1 VSIHSTLC
9 YNLPLYF
16 NSPREDVTVNEEA
29 MDSRVF
35 RNTIGL
41 FATGV
46 TVVAVEVAG
55 EVFGMTANAI
65 TSVSLEPPLV
75 LVCVQKEAHLMGF
88 LHQSKGFSINIL
100 SEEQQDLSQF
110 FANMWSKPEPPP
122 FTFLPWLGGPRLE
135 GVIGA
140 VACKTTQFIEGGD
153 HWIVLGQ
160 VVGLYRAENP
170 ANPLLYYR
178 GQYRRMLDEG

>member
-1 VSIHSTLC
+1 M
-9 YNLPLYF
+9 
-16 NSPREDVTVNEEA
+16 TVNEEVI
-29 MDSRVF
+29 DSRAF

-46 TVVAVEVAG
+46 TVVAVEVGG

-88 LHQSKGFSINIL
+88 LRQSEGFSINIL
-100 SEEQQDLSQF
+100 SEEQKGLSNF
-110 FANMWSKPEPPP
+110 FANMWSKAEPPP
-122 FTFLPWLGGPRLE
+122 FAFLPWLGGPRLE
-135 GVIGA
+135 GAIGA
-140 VACKTTQFIEGGD
+140 IACKISEFVEGGD

-160 VVGLYRAENP
+160 VVGLYRAEHP

-178 GQYRRMLDEG
+178 GQYRRILDEG

>member
-1 VSIHSTLC
+1 MASHSLG
-9 YNLPLYF
+9 
-16 NSPREDVTVNEEA
+16 EDVTKPKGTTI
-29 MDSRVF
+29 DSRAF

-46 TVVAVEVAG
+46 TVVAIEVND
-55 EVFGMTANAI
+55 EYYGMTANAI
-65 TSVSLEPPLV
+65 TSVSLEPLLV
-75 LVCVQKEAHLMGF
+75 LVCIQKEAHL
-88 LHQSKGFSINIL
+88 LEYLRQADSFSINIL
-100 SEEQQDLSQF
+100 SEDQENLSRF

-122 FTFLPWLGGPRLE
+122 FTFLPWVGGPRLE

-140 VACKTTQFIEGGD
+140 IACRITEFVAGGD

-160 VVGLYRAENP
+160 VIDLYRAENP

-178 GQYRRMLDEG
+178 GQYRRIL